1 MAGAS
6 CGAVLGPV
14 AGLSLLVDF
23 FMSMIDRCFLC
34 WNVRGLNDRAKRDSV
49 KSVVVDL
56 RPSIICLQET
66 KLSIVSDYD
75 ILSILG
81 AGFSNFVFKPAQ
93 GSRGGC

>member
-1 MAGAS
+1 
-6 CGAVLGPV
+6 
-14 AGLSLLVDF
+14 
-23 FMSMIDRCFLC
+23 MSMLDRCFLC

-66 KLSIVSDYD
+66 KLSNISDFD

-81 AGFSNFVFKPAQ
+81 ASFINFVFKLA
-93 GSRGGC
+93 

>member
-1 MAGAS
+1 
-6 CGAVLGPV
+6 
-14 AGLSLLVDF
+14 
-23 FMSMIDRCFLC
+23 MSMIDRCFLC

-93 GSRGGC
+93 GSRGEC